1 MRPLLVQDKPEAKR
15 EQIPKMTKETKQ
27 SKMVCI
33 IKRYKKKCKRGQLSL
48 PPILIFSH
56 ILTTTKA
63 ESVSI
68 VAGVLVRSHL
78 FSRHTRLAQYFCVRQ
93 FLPALEVVGPRIGP
107 LAIAGSM
114 SLCCKRQI
122 DLLFTGHG
130 GFCAVPMSGF
140 FLAAGVLEKNI

>member
-1 MRPLLVQDKPEAKR
+1 MRPLLVQDKPEAK
-15 EQIPKMTKETKQ
+15 KTDTKDDQRNKAKQ
-27 SKMVCI
+27 NGM
-33 IKRYKKKCKRGQLSL
+33 YHKKKCKRGQLSL

-78 FSRHTRLAQYFCVRQ
+78 FSRHTRLAQHFFCVRQ

-107 LAIAGSM
+107 LAIAGSV

-130 GFCAVPMSGF
+130 GFRVVPMGGF
-140 FLAAGVLEKNI
+140 FLVAGVLEKNI